1 MSLSARG
8 ITVSFGGVLALAD
21 VSLDLERGEMLGLIG
36 PNGAGKTTL
45 VNVLSGFQRP
55 SRGEIRVDGQRIDG
69 LSPEGFAHAGI
80 VRSFQAV
87 RPFGGLSVRENV
99 EAALVAAGEG
109 RARARVRALDAL
121 EAVDLTEKAAW
132 PAHALSYGEARRLGV
147 ARALAA
153 GPRHLLLDE
162 PAAGLDARE
171 AKGLGTVIRRIRD
184 QLGCGV
190 LLIEHNIA
198 FVSAFC
204 ERVQVLDG
212 GRPLAQGPPT
222 AILADPAVRAAY
234 LGADAGAVA

>member
-8 ITVSFGGVLALAD
+8 ITVGFGGVLALAD
-21 VSLDLERGEMLGLIG
+21 VSLDLARGEMLGLIG

-55 SRGEIRVDGQRIDG
+55 SRGDIRIDGRRIDG
-69 LSPEGFAHAGI
+69 LSPEGFARAGI

-87 RPFGGLSVRENV
+87 RLFGGLSVCENV
-99 EAALVAAGEG
+99 EAALVAAGKG
-109 RARARVRALDAL
+109 RAQARAGALKAL
-121 EAVDLTEKAAW
+121 EAVDLAEKAVW
-132 PAHALSYGEARRLGV
+132 PARALSYGEARRLGV

-153 GPRHLLLDE
+153 DPRHLLLDE
-162 PAAGLDARE
+162 PAAGLNARE
-171 AKGLGTVIRRIRD
+171 AEGLGSVIRRVRD

-198 FVSAFC
+198 FVSALC
-204 ERVQVLDG
+204 DRVQVLDG

-234 LGADAGAVA
+234 LGADAGAAA